1 MNEISSNIFVTS
13 RNFKENF
20 WKISFKIDR
29 NEWKYK
35 LRKFNLIFKKWMK
48 IIVKKIPK
56 INKKNLKIK
65 LVISEI
71 SNKF

>member
-1 MNEISSNIFVTS
+1 
-13 RNFKENF
+13 
-20 WKISFKIDR
+20 
-29 NEWKYK
+29 
-35 LRKFNLIFKKWMK
+35 MK

-71 SNKF
+71 SNKFQFKYFRNFRKKIRKISFKIDKNE

>member
-48 IIVKKIPK
+48 IIVKKSQKSTKK
-56 INKKNLKIK
+56 I
-65 LVISEI
+65 
-71 SNKF
+71 

>member
-35 LRKFNLIFKKWMK
+35 LRKFNSIFKKWMK
-48 IIVKKIPK
+48 IIVEKSQKTT
-56 INKKNLKIK
+56 KNIF
-65 LVISEI
+65 
-71 SNKF
+71 N

>member
-35 LRKFNLIFKKWMK
+35 LSKFNLIFKKWMK

>member
-65 LVISEI
+65 FVISEI